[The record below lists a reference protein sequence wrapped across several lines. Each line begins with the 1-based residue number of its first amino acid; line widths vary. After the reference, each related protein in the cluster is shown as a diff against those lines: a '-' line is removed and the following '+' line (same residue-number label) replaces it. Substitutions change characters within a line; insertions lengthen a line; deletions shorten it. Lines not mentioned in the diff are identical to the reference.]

1 MPKKKEVDKFIKN
14 MANASSVGTSLAFS
28 VIIGGAMGWWL
39 DKTFGTKPWLF
50 LLFLVCGIIAG
61 FKNMVYFIKK
71 TDLFDDEDRK

>member
-1 MPKKKEVDKFIKN
+1 MSKKSDADKFVKR

-28 VIIGGAMGWWL
+28 VLIGAGMGWWL

-61 FKNMVYFIKK
+61 FKNMIYFVKK
-71 TDLFDDEDRK
+71 TNLYDDENTK

>member
-1 MPKKKEVDKFIKN
+1 MSKKREVDKFVKT

-50 LLFLVCGIIAG
+50 LLFLICGIIAG
-61 FKNMVYFIKK
+61 FKNMVYFLKK
-71 TDLFDDEDRK
+71 TDLLDDEDRK

>member
-1 MPKKKEVDKFIKN
+1 MVQKKEVDKFVKK

-28 VIIGGAMGWWL
+28 VIIGAAMGWWL